1 MKSIL
6 LSLLSLFAISTFAF
20 NQTFSIT
27 NQTSIGTYQH
37 ENIVGR
43 SIQLSDGNYLSQ
55 SGTEGGI
62 DGDKTIP
69 SFGGSDIWLF
79 KTDVNN
85 QLIWQK
91 AIGGPS
97 MQLPMDILED
107 QFQNIYC
114 AGIIDSTFWGSPILN
129 TNGYSDYYLAKLSSA
144 GSLIWQKNFGGDL
157 NENVEHILSLGDS
170 MIILSGHSFSGIS
183 LDKSSPNYGFSD
195 AWVVALDTSGN
206 LLWEKSFGGSDFEYV
221 SGVIYNPVHN
231 SLIVVI
237 SSSSPISGNKTV
249 DTFGGSDIWIV
260 ELDLDG
266 SILQQKSFGGI
277 STEFA
282 KDVTLNFSNDG
293 FFVLGWSSSAPSG
306 NKTAMN
312 YGNNDVWLFEID
324 ANLNMVQDQSFGG
337 SNIDTGIDL
346 IKRNNGQLLVFGGS
360 LSGIS
365 GVKTEAS
372 YGGGDNWILG
382 LDENFILHW
391 QKAVGGSTNDTPLSI
406 FETGHNQFKVFSSSE
421 SPVSGNKTVA
431 SKGNRDVWIYDLSTT
446 ASITS
451 IVDSPISYY
460 PNPVSNMLFFN
471 NIEEHTEVLVF
482 NQMGQ
487 LVIKTEVLNSSIE
500 TNSLS
505 SGIYMIQVETEFGT
519 FMEKV
524 IKE

>member
-1 MKSIL
+1 MKTTF
-6 LSLLSLFAISTFAF
+6 LSLLTFFAFSNIAF

-27 NQTSIGTYQH
+27 NQTSIGTYQND
-37 ENIVGR
+37 NIVGR
-43 SIQLSDGNYLSQ
+43 SIQLSDGNFLSQ
-55 SGTEGGI
+55 IGTEGGI

-97 MQLPMDILED
+97 TQLPMDVYED

-114 AGIIDSTFWGSPILN
+114 AGIIDSTFWGSPFLN
-129 TNGYSDYYLAKLSSA
+129 TNGYSDYYIAKLSSS

-157 NENVEHILSLGDS
+157 NENVENILSLGDS
-170 MIILSGHSFSGIS
+170 MIILSGYSFSGIS
-183 LDKSSPNYGFSD
+183 IDKTSPNYGFSD
-195 AWVVALDTSGN
+195 AWVIALDTSGN

-221 SGVIYNPVHN
+221 QGVVYNPVHN
-231 SLIVVI
+231 SLLVVI
-237 SSSSPISGNKTV
+237 NSSSPISGNKTE

-266 SILQQKSFGGI
+266 SILQQKSFGGTSSELAQDI
-277 STEFA
+277 
-282 KDVTLNFSNDG
+282 TLNFSGNG
-293 FFVLGWSSSAPSG
+293 FYVLGQSNSSPSG
-306 NKTAMN
+306 NKTSIN

-324 ANLNMVQDQSFGG
+324 ANLNMIHDQSFGG
-337 SNIDTGIDL
+337 SNIDYGIDL
-346 IKRNNGQLLVFGGS
+346 IKRDNGELLVFGGA

-372 YGGGDNWILG
+372 YGGGDNWLLG
-382 LDENFILHW
+382 IDENFILQW
-391 QKAVGGSTNDTPLSI
+391 QKAVGGSTNDSPLSI
-406 FETGHNQFKVFSSSE
+406 FETSHNQFKVFSSSE

-500 TNSLS
+500 TNFLS
-505 SGIYMIQVETEFGT
+505 SGIYTIQVETEFGT
-519 FMEKV
+519 FTEKI